1 MEVKI
6 MSQSWWDQIKDEGFV
21 SFFGKLLFMILIYGL
36 FFVLIL
42 EKEGGG
48 LHWIFVK
55 FPFLEVARSVSPAGL
70 YVFWLLSIWIGFK
83 FGKQVGMTRGAARE
97 RNRIGI
103 PF

>member
-1 MEVKI
+1 MKVKI
-6 MSQSWWDQIKDEGFV
+6 ISQSWWDQIKDEGFV
-21 SFFGKLLFMILIYGL
+21 SIFGKLLFMILIYGL

-48 LHWIFVK
+48 LNWIFVK
-55 FPFLEVARSVSPAGL
+55 FPILEMARSVSPIGL

-83 FGKQVGMTRGAARE
+83 FGKQAGMTRGAARE